1 MLKSFRQSFSL
12 KCTMHTNML
21 IHALRQVPLL
31 KKLLTGDL
39 YAEEGFKIVARILVI
54 LFEIGTTFV
63 TKAIY
68 LAALI
73 LLPTKLYQK
82 ASLDSCALFL
92 HFLLLM
98 DI

>member
-39 YAEEGFKIVARILVI
+39 YAEEGFKIVARVLVI
-54 LFEIGTTFV
+54 LFEIASTFAV
-63 TKAIY
+63 KALY
-68 LAALI
+68 VAAMI
-73 LLPTKLYQK
+73 LLPTLLYSE
-82 ASLDSCALFL
+82 AGMDRSSVFCISCCC
-92 HFLLLM
+92 
-98 DI
+98 